1 MKKIITGVLLCLC
14 SFFFFAGE
22 SNAAVNFALNYDIH
36 EHFNYF
42 YEQKNNT
49 PFYQFITNNSIED
62 LKDIFRSYTYIDSDD
77 PFVFGFY
84 YASDIGN
91 FLSVPDSVASNVPDN
106 AYYAVLISELKFTFS
121 DNSGSYYLESDSDND
136 YHHDSCFIYYDSNA
150 NYVSKYCAGVGE
162 RFETN
167 LLDINDITYFFS
179 MMYYST
185 DNLLF
190 IKNPNI
196 DFDIRLTSLITNN
209 ESYNIKH
216 LETRNNFLNFFSN
229 LYNYFFNNGNM
240 SSLEDIGLSYFL
252 TNFYVDSSSINIVSL
267 YNIFHNDNI
276 FSYSVPDNYNS
287 SSFSY
292 DNRYYLVPNSL
303 TCSQSE
309 SLLYFSTTDLSSV
322 NLISYFVQNDSL
334 NYDFNTY
341 SFSLN
346 YTYTPE
352 ILSLNSFVDNI
363 SDYVYLIYSSDNFSS
378 NTIYYNP
385 SCFNLYSAVGN
396 GTLEFTNINTGNTV
410 ILTPNDKNYLN
421 NLVNNSIKD
430 SINIEND
437 DVDLDLSN
445 ILDNAWNGVKSF
457 VNSSYHIVSMSTNL
471 FKTLPLE
478 ISSLLT
484 FTFTIGVIILIWKLF
499 H

>member
-1 MKKIITGVLLCLC
+1 
-14 SFFFFAGE
+14 
-22 SNAAVNFALNYDIH
+22 
-36 EHFNYF
+36 
-42 YEQKNNT
+42 
-49 PFYQFITNNSIED
+49 
-62 LKDIFRSYTYIDSDD
+62 
-77 PFVFGFY
+77 
-84 YASDIGN
+84 
-91 FLSVPDSVASNVPDN
+91 
-106 AYYAVLISELKFTFS
+106 
-121 DNSGSYYLESDSDND
+121 
-136 YHHDSCFIYYDSNA
+136 
-150 NYVSKYCAGVGE
+150 
-162 RFETN
+162 
-167 LLDINDITYFFS
+167 
-179 MMYYST
+179 
-185 DNLLF
+185 
-190 IKNPNI
+190 
-196 DFDIRLTSLITNN
+196 
-209 ESYNIKH
+209 
-216 LETRNNFLNFFSN
+216 
-229 LYNYFFNNGNM
+229 M

-363 SDYVYLIYSSDNFSS
+363 SDFVYLIYSSDNFSS

-430 SINIEND
+430 SINIENGES
-437 DVDLDLSN
+437 DLDLSN

-471 FKTLPLE
+471 FKTLPPE